1 MSAGYRTP
9 WTIPAAYRPDP
20 AYVEAGA
27 ALALGQAVH
36 DRRTA
41 LGLDHTTL
49 AERTGLS
56 PDDIERLE
64 GGATPPTLPLLRTLS
79 AALDA
84 KLDMSV
90 DPDDTYVSF
99 IPHPA

>member
-1 MSAGYRTP
+1 MSAGYHTS
-9 WTIPAAYRPDP
+9 WTIPEAHRVDP

-27 ALALGQAVH
+27 AIALGQAVY
-36 DRRTA
+36 DRRIA
-41 LGLDHTTL
+41 LGLDHATL

-56 PDDIERLE
+56 LDDIERLE
-64 GGATPPTLPLLRTLS
+64 GGGTPPTLPLLRTLS

-90 DPDDTYVSF
+90 ESDDTHVSF
-99 IPHPA
+99 VPHAA